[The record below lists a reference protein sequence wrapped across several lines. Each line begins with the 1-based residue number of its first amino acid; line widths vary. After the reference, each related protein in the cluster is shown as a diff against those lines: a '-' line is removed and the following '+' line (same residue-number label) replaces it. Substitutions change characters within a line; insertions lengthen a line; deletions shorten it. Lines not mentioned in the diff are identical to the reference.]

1 MLLLGR
7 SWRFVAVVGLPAAAA
22 QNVTGTISGVVLDEQ
37 KQPVPGATVTV
48 INEATSDAR
57 VTTTDGNG
65 DFQVTNLLPGTYTV
79 RVEMDKFRRIERT
92 KNVLSAAERLSIGA
106 LTLQV
111 GPLNELVTV
120 EAAGTHVNT
129 AETQHSGL
137 ITSKQIEQ
145 IQVRSRGRDR
155 PDAARARRPL
165 RGQRGGDG

>member
-1 MLLLGR
+1 MAPTEVSCTDCDR
-7 SWRFVAVVGLPAAAA
+7 PCCCRCSWPFVAVAGPPAAAA

-65 DFQVTNLLPGTYTV
+65 DFQVTNLLPGSYTV

-111 GPLNELVTV
+111 GALNELRHRRSGRHTR
-120 EAAGTHVNT
+120 
-129 AETQHSGL
+129 QHN
-137 ITSKQIEQ
+137 
-145 IQVRSRGRDR
+145 
-155 PDAARARRPL
+155 
-165 RGQRGGDG
+165 